1 MNFIWLSIRW
11 MGVSGNLGL
20 TTIFECCNA
29 ILVEFHSSKFKNP
42 SKTTGSGSRNRT
54 GARSHFGIPFW
65 NNCIREVSEFMK
77 RNTLYILDDSELDLA
92 ILNEIFKRDFQV
104 TCFSSANLLLSA
116 LREQHQQVCAILL
129 DVCLNRRNEGLS
141 ILRRLQEH
149 PNFSNI
155 PIILIASDANRENVM
170 DGIELGAIDFLEKPV
185 NPHYVRER
193 VLNTV
198 AAVWNEAPPE
208 QSKKDSSVEANSE
221 KPTHLPPLFE
231 EETPY
236 ALSSSGPI
244 GSTGPFFLLPED
256 IESISSGWIKRLV
269 MLCQYRPSL
278 SLGQVRNIQE
288 LTALLA
294 KQYVMDHPNGALT
307 EVDAKMIGVAA
318 TFYDIGLI
326 GIPDDILRGWY
337 SSAQVKKSI

>member
-1 MNFIWLSIRW
+1 
-11 MGVSGNLGL
+11 
-20 TTIFECCNA
+20 
-29 ILVEFHSSKFKNP
+29 
-42 SKTTGSGSRNRT
+42 
-54 GARSHFGIPFW
+54 
-65 NNCIREVSEFMK
+65 
-77 RNTLYILDDSELDLA
+77 
-92 ILNEIFKRDFQV
+92 
-104 TCFSSANLLLSA
+104 
-116 LREQHQQVCAILL
+116 
-129 DVCLNRRNEGLS
+129 
-141 ILRRLQEH
+141 
-149 PNFSNI
+149 
-155 PIILIASDANRENVM
+155 M
-170 DGIELGAIDFLEKPV
+170 DGIELGAIDFLAKPV

-278 SLGQVRNIQE
+278 SLGQVWNIQE

-326 GIPDDILRGWY
+326 GIPDDILRGGIHQPRSRNLFKACRHWTRDLPEFRDETPIFALLCGYRLLAPQKLRWY
-337 SSAQVKKSI
+337 WLSTHRYLCRNSHLCPTGTNCTAYYISYAVIHEPHRPLPAGPACHYL